1 MDMKNLS
8 NYSCLIHSVILLS
21 DLQHSFD
28 IGIASGHFHSSGWH
42 PNATD
47 NAVLAYKL
55 LIQTGDIDNPI
66 DKTQPSYTRLVDGD
80 GFVNSDAFYNYLT
93 AWVYNDLL
101 AYDISQATIKP
112 EAKEWYYVPSDWDL
126 LIPKAPSI
134 TFARMPFY
142 LHNLGTTEDIIE
154 CIEQIREICDSHV
167 ELGLDNYPTGVI
179 FTFWEQYLN
188 IRHYLLMSLLIVIAA
203 VFIIVTVMLMNPLA
217 AFLVAATLAIITS
230 ELFGFMGL
238 VGVKLSAVPVVIL
251 VISVGVGVEFTIH
264 VMTGFLTCIGDRVLR
279 IRRSLSHMFVPVL
292 HGSISTLLGVLML
305 AVSEFD
311 FIVR

>member
-1 MDMKNLS
+1 M
-8 NYSCLIHSVILLS
+8 
-21 DLQHSFD
+21 
-28 IGIASGHFHSSGWH
+28 GEAAGHFHSTGWFA
-42 PNATD
+42 NATD
-47 NAVLAYKL
+47 NAKLAYKL

-66 DKTQPSYTRLVDGD
+66 DKTRSSFIRLVDGN

-93 AWVYNDLL
+93 AWIYNDIL
-101 AYDISQATIKP
+101 AYEISQATIRP
-112 EAKEWYYVPSDWDL
+112 EADEWYYVPSDGDL

-134 TFARMPFY
+134 TFARMPFF
-142 LHNLGTTEDIIE
+142 LHNLGTTEDIIKS
-154 CIEQIREICDSHV
+154 IEEIRAICDTYV

-188 IRHYLLMSLLIVIAA
+188 ITEYLLISLAIVVGA
-203 VFIIVTVMLMNPLA
+203 VFLILTFMLMNPLA
-217 AFLVAATLAIITS
+217 ALLVTMTLVIITS

-238 VGVKLSAVPVVIL
+238 AGVKLSAVPVVIL

-264 VMTGFLTCIGDRVLR
+264 VMTGFLTAVGDRTLR

-292 HGSISTLLGVLML
+292 HGSISTLLGVIML

-311 FIVR
+311 FIVK